1 VTSLVET
8 AQHAADDDGEALAA
22 AGIVPPMSRKGN
34 CLDNAPMESFFHTLK
49 VERIQHRLY
58 AARAEARAATCS

>member
-1 VTSLVET
+1 MTSLVET
-8 AQHAADDDGEALAA
+8 AHHAADDDGEALAA
-22 AGIVPPMSRKGN
+22 AGIVPPMRRKGN
-34 CLDNAPMESFFHTLK
+34 CLDNAPMKSFFHTLN